1 MSTGEGEEGSLG
13 RDSREAEP
21 RRGEW
26 DGMDTEERFRSRGVG
41 KAWQRVEMR
50 PFSVSL

>member
-21 RRGEW
+21 RRGQC
-26 DGMDTEERFRSRGVG
+26 DGIDAEERFRNRGVG
-41 KAWQRVEMR
+41 KAWQQVEMR